1 MAITK
6 EKKIAKIEIVSDF
19 KHIDIAYDTIIKE
32 DGIVIGTKR
41 SRDLLQCGHI
51 SDDESNTWSDTNIS
65 HKEQEI
71 QDVANLVW
79 TQEIKDSWKAKLIA
93 QKVI

>member
-6 EKKIAKIEIVSDF
+6 ETAVAKIEVVTSW
-19 KHIDIAYDTIIKE
+19 KHLQVAYDTIIKE
-32 DGIVIGTKR
+32 DGIVIGTQR